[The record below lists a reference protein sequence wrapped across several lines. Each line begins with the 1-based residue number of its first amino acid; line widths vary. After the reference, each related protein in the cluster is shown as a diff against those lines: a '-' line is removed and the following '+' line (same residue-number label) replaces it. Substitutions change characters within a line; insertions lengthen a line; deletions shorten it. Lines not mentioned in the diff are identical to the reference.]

1 MSKTVLYM
9 SMSLDGYCAGP
20 RDSLENP
27 FGDGGERLHDW
38 LRDEHGV
45 VGRPQGVNGRVVDEF
60 MATGSV
66 IVGRTTFEQAREWGG
81 EHHDGVPIFV
91 FTQHAGD
98 TPRWPRV
105 TYVDDIADAATRAKE
120 AAGSRNVLVHG
131 EVTARMALAAGVL
144 DEMEISVVP
153 VLFGDGHRMF
163 LPGQAE
169 QTELEITRVLEGEK
183 VTHIRYRVRPGDE
196 A

>member
-1 MSKTVLYM
+1 
-9 SMSLDGYCAGP
+9 
-20 RDSLENP
+20 
-27 FGDGGERLHDW
+27 
-38 LRDEHGV
+38 
-45 VGRPQGVNGRVVDEF
+45 

-66 IVGRTTFEQAREWGG
+66 IVGRNTFEQAREWGG

-91 FTQHAGD
+91 FTRRAGD
-98 TPRWPRV
+98 APRWPRV

-144 DEMEISVVP
+144 DEIEISIVP
-153 VLFGDGHRMF
+153 VLLGDGHRMF
-163 LPGQAE
+163 QPRQGE
-169 QTELEITRVLEGEK
+169 HTELEITRVLEGEN
-183 VTHIRYRVRPGDE
+183 VTHIHYQVRPAEE